1 MEPVKRIRR
10 LLKKNNQRYSWQED
24 VRDVLVCYSV
34 SSTWKMIDITFDRA
48 IPGLQ
53 QPYTW
58 AMRHW
63 KKAFLPKM
71 KARKLRLPDH
81 KLSLSPTTI
90 PGSTFL
96 FGDFTVIASP
106 QMYIRIYLN
115 HAHTREPWATRD
127 SGWISLQTLVSVAA
141 DDKIQAKYYMLF
153 QSSLLFT

>member
-1 MEPVKRIRR
+1 
-10 LLKKNNQRYSWQED
+10 
-24 VRDVLVCYSV
+24 
-34 SSTWKMIDITFDRA
+34 
-48 IPGLQ
+48 
-53 QPYTW
+53 
-58 AMRHW
+58 
-63 KKAFLPKM
+63 M

-106 QMYIRIYLN
+106 QMYIRIYLK
-115 HAHTREPWATRD
+115 HANTREPWATRD

-153 QSSLLFT
+153 QSSPLIT